1 MSGQKRGRWPES
13 PSTCSCSCVSSQ
25 PLGRTAPIASSRICT
40 GSIEVGPGP
49 GGLGVGGGAG
59 AGRCGGSGRVEPL
72 TSPGAGRRTF
82 HAAAVLSQQ
91 LPGALPSSP
100 FGECVKK
107 EQPAVCWHI
116 SQHSSGLA
124 VRFGVSLLK
133 RLPPMYMKPASR

>member
-49 GGLGVGGGAG
+49 GGLGVGG
-59 AGRCGGSGRVEPL
+59 SGRVEPL

-107 EQPAVCWHI
+107 EQPAVRWHI